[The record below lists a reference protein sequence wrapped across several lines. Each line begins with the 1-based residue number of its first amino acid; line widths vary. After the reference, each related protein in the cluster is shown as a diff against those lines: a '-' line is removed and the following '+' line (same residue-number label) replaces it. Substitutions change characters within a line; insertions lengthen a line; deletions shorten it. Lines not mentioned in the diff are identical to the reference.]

1 MREILVQAVPV
12 MADLWLDFL
21 KLALAIAKLFHW

>member
-1 MREILVQAVPV
+1 MSDMLIQAVPV

-21 KLALAIAKLFHW
+21 KLVLAIYRLFGH